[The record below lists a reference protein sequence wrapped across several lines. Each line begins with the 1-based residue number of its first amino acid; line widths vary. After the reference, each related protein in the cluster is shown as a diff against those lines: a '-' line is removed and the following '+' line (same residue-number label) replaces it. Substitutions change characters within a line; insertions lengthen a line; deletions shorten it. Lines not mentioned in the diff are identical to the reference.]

1 MGTEK
6 VRRNFS
12 IREKVDGVLNDK
24 ADEWDMSRS
33 EIVEKAVLEYTDH
46 DRTARI
52 EEKLDEI
59 HDVVVEGGA
68 TQSRVT
74 DDEKENPAMETEE
87 DDVGQGE
94 SSSTDESLA
103 EKYSDSDET
112 SIDVDLSKGPLP
124 VSKDR
129 VSNQTRRKANKMF
142 NHFILSEP
150 GNIVPHEKVLQDSIF
165 TIGTD
170 NEYHIDEYEDRI
182 KQRLEDA
189 GWYYHTV
196 TEMWYREKE
205 MYLNHLRG
213 NWEDLKSWSNKGR
226 IDNHGSNPTE
236 DLKNLLESPEQFQQ
250 ELLTHGVAEESEVR
264 SAFNGAENKFEQI
277 REQLQ

>member
-1 MGTEK
+1 MATEK

-12 IREKVDGVLNDK
+12 IREKVDAVLNDK

-59 HDVVVEGGA
+59 HDVVVDGGG
-68 TQSRVT
+68 TQSRAA
-74 DDEKENPAMETEE
+74 DEEKENPATETEE
-87 DDVGQGE
+87 DGTGRVE

-103 EKYSDSDET
+103 DKYSDSDET
-112 SIDVDLSKGPLP
+112 SIDVDLSQGPLP

-129 VSNQTRRKANKMF
+129 VSNQTRRTANKMF

-150 GNIVPHEKVLQDSIF
+150 GNIVPHEKVLEESIYALE
-165 TIGTD
+165 TD
-170 NEYHIDEYEDRI
+170 NTYFNNEYEDRI

-226 IDNHGSNPTE
+226 IENHGSNPY
-236 DLKNLLESPEQFQQ
+236 
-250 ELLTHGVAEESEVR
+250 
-264 SAFNGAENKFEQI
+264 
-277 REQLQ
+277 